1 MSVLV
6 VGSVAFDTLK
16 TPHGD
21 VDKILGGAATH
32 FSLAASFFADTN
44 IVAVVGEDFTQQERR
59 VFEGRSIDLTGLEVA
74 EGQTFRWGGEY
85 SRDMNDRTTLFTEL
99 NVFESFRPK
108 IPEKYQDCEYIFLG
122 NIHPELQLEV
132 LDQVKKPRLIAADT
146 MNFWIEGTP
155 EPLAELLK
163 RVDVLL
169 INDAEARQLSG
180 EYNLVWAAEK
190 VRAMGPKIL
199 VIKRGEH
206 GVLLFGDG
214 DRFAAPGYPLDLV
227 FDPTGAGDAF
237 GGGFMGYIASRGSH
251 SNEILRQAIIFGSV
265 LGSFGVEDFGTRR
278 LEALTRDQVND
289 RYREF
294 KRLTH
299 FEDL

>member
-1 MSVLV
+1 
-6 VGSVAFDTLK
+6 
-16 TPHGD
+16 

-44 IVAVVGEDFTQQERR
+44 IVAVVGEDFTRQERQ
-59 VFEGRSIDLTGLEVA
+59 VFEGRPIDLAGLEVA
-74 EGQTFRWGGEY
+74 EGRTFRWGGEY
-85 SRDMNDRTTLFTEL
+85 SQDMNDRTTLFTEL

-155 EPLAELLK
+155 EPLAELLR

-180 EYNLVWAAEK
+180 EYNLVKAAEK

-206 GVLLFGDG
+206 GVILFGED

-227 FDPTGAGDAF
+227 FDPTGAGDTF
-237 GGGFMGYIASRGSH
+237 GGGFMGYIASCGSH
-251 SNEILRQAIIFGSV
+251 AGEILRQAIVFGSV
-265 LGSFGVEDFGTRR
+265 LGSFCVEDFGTRR
-278 LEALTRDQVND
+278 LEALSRDQVNA

>member
-1 MSVLV
+1 MTVLV

-32 FSLAASFFADTN
+32 FSLAASFFTEAY
-44 IVAVVGEDFTQQERR
+44 IVAVVGEDFTQQERQ
-59 VFEGRSIDLTGLEVA
+59 VFEGRPIDLTGLEVA

-85 SRDMNDRTTLFTEL
+85 SQDMNDRTTLFTEL
-99 NVFESFRPK
+99 NVFENFRPK
-108 IPEKYQDCEYIFLG
+108 IPVKYQDCEYIFLG

-132 LDQVKKPRLIAADT
+132 LDQVKNPGVVAADT
-146 MNFWIEGTP
+146 MNFWIAGTP

-180 EYNLVWAAEK
+180 EYNLVRAAEK

-214 DRFAAPGYPLDLV
+214 DRFAVPGYPLDEV
-227 FDPTGAGDAF
+227 IDPTGAGDTF
-237 GGGFMGYIASRGSH
+237 GGGFMGYIASRGAS
-251 SNEILRQAIIFGSV
+251 SSETLRQAIVFGSV
-265 LGSFGVEDFGTRR
+265 LGSFCVEDFGTRR
-278 LEALTRDQVND
+278 LESLNREQVID